1 MAQTPEGKV
10 KAKVSRLLSATPGV
24 YYHMP
29 VPGGYGGT
37 TLDYI
42 GCYLGSFFAIETKKP
57 GAKPTDRQ
65 KQIIASIERAGGK
78 VFVIDGNT
86 EELEQWLRT
95 ATPHDHPH
103 LTKAQGDRGPAT
115 P

>member
-10 KAKVSRLLSATPGV
+10 KAKVSRLLTATPGV

-42 GCYLGSFFAIETKKP
+42 GCLAGKFFAIETKKP

-95 ATPHDHPH
+95 TTPHDHPH
-103 LTKAQGDRGPAT
+103 LTEAQGHRGPPTA
-115 P
+115 

>member
-10 KAKVSRLLSATPGV
+10 KAKVSRLLSATAGV

-42 GCYLGSFFAIETKKP
+42 GCLMGKFFAIETKKP

-65 KQIIASIERAGGK
+65 KQIIASIDRAGGK
-78 VFVIDGNT
+78 TFVIDGDT
-86 EELEQWLRT
+86 TELEEWIK
-95 ATPHDHPH
+95 ATTHDHPH
-103 LTKAQGDRGPAT
+103 LTEAQGARGPST

>member
-10 KAKVSRLLSATPGV
+10 KTKVSRLLSATPGV

-42 GCYLGSFFAIETKKP
+42 GCLLGSFFAIETKKP

-65 KQIIASIERAGGK
+65 QQIIASIDRAGGK
-78 VFVIDGNT
+78 TFVIDGDT
-86 EELEQWLRT
+86 TELEEWIK
-95 ATPHDHPH
+95 ATTHDH
-103 LTKAQGDRGPAT
+103 TRISQTQGDWRPST

>member
-10 KAKVSRLLSATPGV
+10 KKRVSDLLMSTSGV

-29 VPGGYGGT
+29 VPGGFGGT

-42 GCYLGSFFAIETKKP
+42 GCHLGRFFAIETKKP

-65 KQIIASIERAGGK
+65 RQIIASIERAGGK
-78 VFVIDGNT
+78 TFVIDGDT
-86 EELEQWLRT
+86 TELENWLRT
-95 ATPHDHPH
+95 TTP
-103 LTKAQGDRGPAT
+103 
-115 P
+115 

>member
-10 KAKVSRLLSATPGV
+10 KAKVSDILRKASGV

-42 GCYLGSFFAIETKKP
+42 GCCHGKFFAIETKAPKS
-57 GAKPTDRQ
+57 KPTARQ
-65 KQIIASIERAGGK
+65 NVIIAQIRASGGE
-78 VFVIDGNT
+78 VFVIDGDT
-86 EELEQWLRT
+86 SALSLWLEDQNAAHKT
-95 ATPHDHPH
+95 DHKPE
-103 LTKAQGDRGPAT
+103 GEN
-115 P
+115 